1 MPNSLP
7 QVRIFDVTDTP
18 TEVISVGLHAVKVDL
33 ARWWGRFN
41 NKYVELD
48 SVLLA
53 RNHITFLVGVD
64 NNFIAV
70 SYSMNTSRF
79 GT

>member
-1 MPNSLP
+1 M
-7 QVRIFDVTDTP
+7 TDKP
-18 TEVISVGLHAVKVDL
+18 TEVPIIGLDRVKVDL
-33 ARWWGRFN
+33 GSWWGRFK

-70 SYSMNTSRF
+70 SYSMNTSRL
-79 GT
+79 GNPKERK